1 MNHRPRPI
9 LSINAVLVFFQLL
22 TAGAAFT
29 DAFGPKVAA
38 MAILVIA
45 SIQGGLA
52 FYQQGLVTPL
62 SDPRD
67 DQGRQLVPSK

>member
-1 MNHRPRPI
+1 MDNRPRPI
-9 LSINAVLVFFQLL
+9 LSINAALVFFQLL

-29 DAFGPKVAA
+29 DMFGPKVAA
-38 MAILVIA
+38 MALLVIA
-45 SIQGGLA
+45 SLQGGLA

-67 DQGRQLVPSK
+67 GQGRQLVPSE

>member
-1 MNHRPRPI
+1 MGNRPRPI
-9 LSINAVLVFFQLL
+9 LSINAILVFFQLL

-29 DAFGPKVAA
+29 DLFGPEVAA

-45 SIQGGLA
+45 SVQGGLA

-67 DQGRQLVPSK
+67 GQGRRLIPGE